1 MPTRAMVLAARRAFI
16 RPCLVGLPWGGAKG
30 LSLQSRSPA
39 DSSGEF
45 SGPRMSLFD
54 YDAPADLF
62 PARSRSGHRPV
73 GYRRF
78 NTAAEAIRYAIEQ
91 MPREFLDG
99 TVLESG
105 DERLDSMRIRRLYKN
120 DAY

>member
-1 MPTRAMVLAARRAFI
+1 M
-16 RPCLVGLPWGGAKG
+16 
-30 LSLQSRSPA
+30 
-39 DSSGEF
+39 SS
-45 SGPRMSLFD
+45 FD

-78 NTAAEAIRYAIEQ
+78 GTAAEAIRYAVEK

-99 TVLESG
+99 TVMESG
-105 DERLDSMRIRRLYKN
+105 DERSDGLRIRTLYDSTDYPLAKT
-120 DAY
+120 DQRSQKG